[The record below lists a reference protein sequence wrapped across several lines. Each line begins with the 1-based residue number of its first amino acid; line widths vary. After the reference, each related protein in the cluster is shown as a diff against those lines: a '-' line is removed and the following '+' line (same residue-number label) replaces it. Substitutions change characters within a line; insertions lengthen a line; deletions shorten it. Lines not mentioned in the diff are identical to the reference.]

1 VKRYVIALGKH
12 RGKLY
17 TNSGDT
23 REFRVSDQSL
33 PEGTIATLK
42 CKHSTYNWVELS
54 DGYYYP
60 LDLLVPIRTKT
71 NIILEGLQDAL

>member
-1 VKRYVIALGKH
+1 MKRYIIALGKH

-23 REFRVSDQSL
+23 REFRVSDQSSTD
-33 PEGTIATLK
+33 GTILNLK
-42 CKHSTYNWVELS
+42 FKHSTYNWVELS

-60 LDLLVPIRTKT
+60 LDLLAPIRTKT

>member
-1 VKRYVIALGKH
+1 MKRYVIALGKH
-12 RGKLY
+12 RGRRY

-23 REFRVSDQSL
+23 RSFLVSDNSL
-33 PEGTIATLK
+33 PDGTVATLK
-42 CKHSTYNWVELS
+42 YKHSTYNWVELS

-60 LDLLVPIRTKT
+60 LDLLAPIRTKT